1 MRRLLKIVGTAAFVA
16 CGVVACGLVSTAPTA
31 TDMVGKWSGT
41 ILSNQSGSGTM
52 VFTLVRSDSSSVS
65 GIWSTSFAN
74 TANNDS
80 GSMSGTIVGSGLSFI
95 LTPSNPNVC
104 PFNAT
109 ATLNGAMSMSG
120 MYAAVNC
127 TVAASG
133 TFTVAKQ

>member
-1 MRRLLKIVGTAAFVA
+1 
-16 CGVVACGLVSTAPTA
+16 
-31 TDMVGKWSGT
+31 MVGKWSGT

>member
-80 GSMSGTIVGSGLSFI
+80 G
-95 LTPSNPNVC
+95 
-104 PFNAT
+104 
-109 ATLNGAMSMSG
+109 AMSMSG